1 LEKHCKVHD
10 GGDKRKDEIGTK
22 LMMAGKKER

>member
-1 LEKHCKVHD
+1 LEKHCKVDD